1 MNKIEEKALEIY
13 PTCLVYNDLFQ
24 DYEDANAEIRRGFK
38 EGYREAIKD
47 VRKILD
53 ELLSYD

>member
-13 PTCLVYNDLFQ
+13 PVCLVYNNSFQ
-24 DYEDANAEIRRGFK
+24 NYEDSNAEIRRGFK
-38 EGYREAIKD
+38 EGYREAIKG